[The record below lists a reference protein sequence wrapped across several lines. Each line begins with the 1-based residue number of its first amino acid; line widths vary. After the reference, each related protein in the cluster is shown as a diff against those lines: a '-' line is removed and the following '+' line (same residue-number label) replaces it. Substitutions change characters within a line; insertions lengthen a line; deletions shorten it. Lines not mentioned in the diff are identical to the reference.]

1 MFLLAVAH
9 IGAVSCML
17 LMFLS
22 NSDPGGDVV
31 C

>member
-9 IGAVSCML
+9 IGTVTCTL
-17 LMFLS
+17 VFLS

>member
-9 IGAVSCML
+9 IGTVSYL
-17 LMFLS
+17 LVFLS
-22 NSDPGGDVV
+22 NSVPGGDVV

>member
-9 IGAVSCML
+9 IGTVSCIL
-17 LMFLS
+17 VFLS
-22 NSDPGGDVV
+22 NSDPGGDVA